1 MKWFRL
7 VLIPLAVSV
16 LIPLT
21 ASGDYI
27 LSVPP
32 AAQRT
37 VGSSTLG
44 PYKTWEAANAVNQQ
58 YFNGR
63 GTITE
68 SGSSA
73 NASGGANSG
82 AYDDSAERQQA
93 LEEQQRQ
100 EAQEAAERQQ
110 AIEEQQK
117 RNQQAIAEQQRKD
130 REEAARR
137 QAEFNEAK
145 QEALE
150 SMKGFHEDDGLGL
163 KGVGSSNDLGLKGV
177 GGSQTDNLG
186 LKGMDDLK
194 DAVADSSV
202 KTLFEKKGASRDLLS
217 AHAQG
222 ITALDR
228 AASILQGAA
237 TNPALV
243 TSLEQA
249 KAEADGRFGTQGKDA
264 GQFNTVVLGDALAPD
279 NKPVP
284 VPPNVA
290 IRPTYQRVV
299 IEREEIDKQVVAG
312 EQNLKTIEADPSWM
326 HNQALVRQH
335 YDQANVLVSLRTM
348 SKYDSNLIANMV
360 NFPEANFDE
369 SIAQPPQEKHLD
381 KGVVP
386 SPSPRAG
393 TP

>member
-7 VLIPLAVSV
+7 VLIPLAVCLFVSLAYAHRETCPTCGGKKVIPGPV
-16 LIPLT
+16 LNGIQSYYGCPQCGG
-21 ASGDYI
+21 SGGGGAPGTPGRGWI
-27 LSVPP
+27 EVPDEQP
-32 AAQRT
+32 SEENTQAADT
-37 VGSSTLG
+37 
-44 PYKTWEAANAVNQQ
+44 EAARQAA
-58 YFNGR
+58 
-63 GTITE
+63 E
-68 SGSSA
+68 
-73 NASGGANSG
+73 
-82 AYDDSAERQQA
+82 AERKHA
-93 LEEQQRQ
+93 VEEQQRKF
-100 EAQEAAERQQ
+100 E
-110 AIEEQQK
+110 EEQK
-117 RNQQAIAEQQRKD
+117 RG
-130 REEAARR
+130 REEFERI
-137 QAEFNEAK
+137 K
-145 QEALE
+145 QEALA

-186 LKGMDDLK
+186 LKGMDDSSLRLK
-194 DAVADSSV
+194 DAVADSGV

-217 AHAQG
+217 THAHG

-237 TNPALV
+237 TNPLLV

-249 KAEADGRFGTQGKDA
+249 KAEADGRFSTRGKDA

-335 YDQANVLVSLRTM
+335 YDQANALVSLRTM

-369 SIAQPPQEKHLD
+369 SIAQPSQEKHLD